1 MSAFESIQVVGDWV
15 SDHYFTATGTGTF
28 AHAAAAVV
36 KEWKAEKKEGLS
48 TPLTRFGAGRV
59 QLLRLLS
66 RLGEEGMFSPTSA
79 QASAALREILGF
91 PLEPHAIVFERSDDY
106 WAVSGVLL
114 GRDPSVVWLD
124 AEPIFDKESDLT
136 TVGVDG
142 FVMRDKKDFPIS
154 AAKVVSEI
162 FLSETANDEAHD
174 VGEVRF
180 VVVSAGAHLFLAHRD
195 RWAEGRYLRA
205 DVQLIAER
213 DDTRAGGEVERFLSI
228 FARRCL
234 EPAADG
240 VIWWEERLKESV
252 THAVGVS
259 QDLRDGIRESIEII
273 AEDVIRRRQSCWA
286 SVEEIDG
293 QELARQSLRFLYRIL
308 FLLYAEA
315 SPELGVVAKG
325 EDSYDQGYGLDRLR
339 ELVQIDLTSARSA
352 HGTHIYD
359 SLALLFQLINGDHPF
374 QQQNLSAAGAE
385 FSHVLA
391 DSGAGANA
399 ERELAATDG
408 LTFEPLVA
416 DLFAPAATAMID
428 KVGLSNAALQQVLE
442 RLLLTRASKGER
454 GFISYANL
462 GINQLGAVYEGLMS
476 YTGFVAREDLYEVAK
491 NGDPA
496 KGSWVVPAA
505 RAEGIDSKHFVKR
518 TDPVTGILQP
528 VVHRRGSFVFRLA
541 GRERQQSASY
551 YTPEV
556 MTRFVVS
563 QALEELLPGLSA
575 DQILEL
581 KVCEPALGSGAFAI
595 EATRQLAAAYLERK
609 QEELGEQ
616 IPAEDYA
623 AELLRVKAQIA
634 LHQVYGVDLNATA
647 VELAEVS
654 LWLDTMQPGL
664 RAPWFGLHL
673 RRGNSL
679 IGARRSTYSAR
690 SVKDKA
696 HLSSPGVHAP
706 LTGLAEAMA
715 QDRREAALVGRIHHF
730 LLPAIGWG
738 AACESKDV
746 KEIAKAEQAALKTWR
761 NTMRQKPTEA
771 QIKRLQKV
779 AGRVE
784 TLWALAARRME
795 IANQQSTRFIDYWPH
810 HRPIPLPVG
819 IWGVSKWGECAF
831 APVSRAEIEA
841 SLSNPNGAY
850 SRLRR
855 IMDAW
860 CALWFWP
867 LTEQIEPPS
876 LESWIAALEALV
888 GVGGKHLNNR
898 EEDTSLAT
906 AGGWAE
912 LESQEATDLSF
923 SGAASIDA
931 VLAEHPWLGV
941 CERVADQQ
949 GFFHWDLDFA
959 HVFLQGGFD
968 LQVGNPPW
976 VRPRSDEAAL
986 LAEHDAWWQLAEKP
1000 TQAEVHR
1007 RREATLALPGARER
1021 FIDDSVLT
1029 SVTSEY
1035 VSARTNYPLLEGL
1048 QPDLYRV
1055 FMERTWNLASSRG
1068 IVSLIHPDSHF
1079 TEKRAYLLRSQTY
1092 RLLRRHWSFRNKRKL
1107 FEDLTDQL
1115 GFAVHV
1121 YGPEKERP
1129 EFLMAASLYLP
1140 STVETSLRHDG
1151 SGEPPAMKTEDGEWD
1166 VRGHAERI
1174 IRVDE
1179 EVLATWARIV
1189 DEPGTPA
1196 HQARMVYPVNT
1207 ESQRVLEKLSKASR
1221 VRELGLQ
1228 YSRGWDE
1235 SIDRKKGYFEFG
1247 QAVPSRLNDVI
1258 LQGPHFSVATPFVK
1272 QPRVPCRSNN
1282 DWDEVDLEALPA
1294 DFIPRTNYQIAC
1306 EREKYDRD
1314 YGSWQLPDGTRP
1326 PVRDHYRLAWRRMAN
1341 LTAFRTLI
1349 PTIAPPE
1356 TAHVHPVYSA
1366 GGNLSSESLLLL
1378 AGMLSSLVCDFMIR
1392 VSGSAEIRLDSINQL
1407 PFVPPN
1413 SQAAS
1418 LFVER
1423 AARLNCLTAAYA
1435 PLWEEAMG
1443 TPWTPESP
1451 ARKAA
1456 ERRQLLVE
1464 LDALEALHL
1473 GITADELCTIYR
1485 TQFGVLRQYERTDLY
1500 DANGRKLP
1508 KEVAAAY
1515 KKSGEGISTAE
1526 RTWVHPQSGVEYVFE
1541 LPFTTFDREVD
1552 MRAAYARFEKM
1563 I

>member
-15 SDHYFTATGTGTF
+15 SDHYFTATGTETF

-66 RLGEEGMFSPTSA
+66 RLGEEGISPTSA

-91 PLEPHAIVFERSDDY
+91 PLEPHAIAFERSDDY

-273 AEDVIRRRQSCWA
+273 ANDVLARRRERGLD
-286 SVEEIDG
+286 VFGVDG

-359 SLALLFQLINGDHPF
+359 SLALLFRLVNGDHPS
-374 QQQNLSAAGAE
+374 QTQNFSTAGAE

-391 DSGAGANA
+391 DSGACANA
-399 ERELAATDG
+399 ERELAPTDG

-428 KVGLSNAALQQVLE
+428 EVGLSNTALQQVLE
-442 RLLLTRASKGER
+442 RLLLTKASKGER

-496 KGSWVVPAA
+496 KGSWVVPTA

-623 AELLRVKAQIA
+623 TELLRVKAQIA

-664 RAPWFGLHL
+664 KAPWFGLHL

-746 KEIAKAEQAALKTWR
+746 KEIAKAEQVALKAWR
-761 NTMRQKPTEA
+761 NAMRKKPTEA

-779 AGRVE
+779 AARVE

-810 HRPIPLPVG
+810 RRPTPHPVG
-819 IWGVSKWGECAF
+819 IWGVSTWAECAF

-841 SLSNPNGAY
+841 SLANPNGAY

-867 LTEQIEPPS
+867 LTEEVEPPR
-876 LESWIAALEALV
+876 LESWIAALESLV

-912 LESQEATDLSF
+912 LESQEATDLAF

-941 CERVADQQ
+941 CERVAAQQ

-976 VRPRSDEAAL
+976 VRPDWDENAVY
-986 LAEHDAWWQLAEKP
+986 AEHDAWWQLAEKP
-1000 TQAEVHR
+1000 PEAEKKRRIASAQADASFVPFLQNMGTEIQSTR
-1007 RREATLALPGARER
+1007 AFFGSEA
-1021 FIDDSVLT
+1021 
-1029 SVTSEY
+1029 
-1035 VSARTNYPLLEGL
+1035 NYPLTANLRT
-1048 QPDLYRV
+1048 DLYRV
-1055 FMERTWNLASSRG
+1055 FMERAWTLASPSG
-1068 IVSLIHPDSHF
+1068 VSSLIHPESHF
-1079 TEKRAYLLRSQTY
+1079 TEKGAEDFRAQTY
-1092 RLLRRHWSFRNKRKL
+1092 CHLRRHWQFVNEL
-1107 FEDLTDQL
+1107 AIFEIHHLVVY
-1115 GFAVHV
+1115 GVHV
-1121 YGPEKERP
+1121 YGTARENIG
-1129 EFLMAASLYLP
+1129 FLMAAALYHP
-1140 STVETSLRHDG
+1140 DTVARSLRHDG
-1151 SGEPPAMKTEDGEWD
+1151 SGAVPGLKDEDNNWD
-1166 VRGHAERI
+1166 TRPHSQRI

-1179 EVLATWARIV
+1179 EVLATWAQVV

-1196 HQARMVYPVNT
+1196 HRARMVYPVNT
-1207 ESQRVLEKLSKASR
+1207 ESQRVLEKLSTTPR

-1228 YSRGWDE
+1228 FSSGWNE
-1235 SIDRKKGYFEFG
+1235 TTDRKKGYFEVG
-1247 QAVPSRLNDVI
+1247 SSVPETWDEAI
-1258 LQGPHFSVATPFVK
+1258 LQGPHFTVGTPFFK
-1272 QPRVPCRSNN
+1272 TANPTMKSNL
-1282 DWDEVDLEALPA
+1282 DYTEIDLEALPA

-1314 YGSWQLPDGTRP
+1314 YGTWQLPDGTRTP
-1326 PVRDHYRLAWRRMAN
+1326 ERDNYRLAWRRMAA
-1341 LTAFRTLI
+1341 LTGERTLI
-1349 PTIAPPE
+1349 PCIIPPGPCHIDNVFS
-1356 TAHVHPVYSA
+1356 TFVYQDA
-1366 GGNLSSESLLLL
+1366 TELL
-1378 AGMLSSLVCDFMIR
+1378 ALVGLFSGLLADFQVR
-1392 VSGSAEIRLDSINQL
+1392 VSGNSKINSNLTESLPSVSESDSLIDM
-1407 PFVPPN
+1407 
-1413 SQAAS
+1413 
-1418 LFVER
+1418 FVER

-1443 TPWTPESP
+1443 TPWTPDSP

-1464 LDALEALHL
+1464 LDALAALHL

-1515 KKSGEGISTAE
+1515 KKSGEAISTEE

-1541 LPFTTFDREVD
+1541 LPFTTFDREAD